1 MYERKRK
8 VWEIYIS
15 FFFISIMN
23 SKWFLAPL
31 CAVVAVVV
39 GLYKSDAFTYVGR
52 TLSSWLDSKFVANLS
67 ALDKTYIVYPLGRGR
82 CDACSL

>member
-1 MYERKRK
+1 M
-8 VWEIYIS
+8 WEIYIS

-52 TLSSWLDSKFVANLS
+52 TLSS
-67 ALDKTYIVYPLGRGR
+67 
-82 CDACSL
+82 

>member
-1 MYERKRK
+1 MEERKRK

-39 GLYKSDAFTYVGR
+39 GLYKSDAFTYGGR
-52 TLSSWLDSKFVANLS
+52 TLSS
-67 ALDKTYIVYPLGRGR
+67 
-82 CDACSL
+82 